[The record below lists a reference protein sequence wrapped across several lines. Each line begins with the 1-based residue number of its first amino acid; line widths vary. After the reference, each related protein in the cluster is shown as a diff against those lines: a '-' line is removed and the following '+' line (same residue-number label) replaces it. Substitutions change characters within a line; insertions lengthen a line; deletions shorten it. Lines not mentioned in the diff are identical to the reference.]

1 MDSITQKNENG
12 KRYLSIEEKKKLLSE
27 GKHIPLYV
35 YVNPKEEKKRKKKK
49 EKISKKFA
57 ENIGI

>member
-1 MDSITQKNENG
+1 MKKRN
-12 KRYLSIEEKKKLLSE
+12 RYLSIEEKKKLLSE